1 MFDPYHNA
9 DRQYGLCEGYYG
21 AIEPLPKDITFVCW
35 NNKVIEKSI
44 NFFASK
50 GFSVMAG
57 AYYDDK
63 SMNSTEECVSALKST
78 NKQIK
83 ILYTTWKKDY
93 SMLKEFSEMV
103 RKK

>member
-1 MFDPYHNA
+1 
-9 DRQYGLCEGYYG
+9 
-21 AIEPLPKDITFVCW
+21 
-35 NNKVIEKSI
+35 
-44 NFFASK
+44 
-50 GFSVMAG
+50 MAG